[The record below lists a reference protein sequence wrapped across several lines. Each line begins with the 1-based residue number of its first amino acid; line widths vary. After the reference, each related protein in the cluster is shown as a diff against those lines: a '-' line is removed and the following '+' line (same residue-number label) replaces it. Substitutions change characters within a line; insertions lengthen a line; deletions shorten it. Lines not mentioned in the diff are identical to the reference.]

1 MSAIERL
8 TARFK
13 SWTGYCEK
21 KSREYLDDF
30 TRNAG
35 SGNYTCFGRDFTKL
49 VNDGYDWN
57 GEPWC
62 DEYVD
67 MNYVYEFGEDAAR
80 KLLGGFSAYTPA
92 SAQYFKNMGRWH
104 TSNPREGDV
113 IFFKNSS
120 GICHTGYVTG
130 CDGVY
135 VYTNEGNTS
144 SGSTLVANGGCVA
157 NKSYSLSYS
166 RIAGYGRPD
175 YSIVESSHYG
185 EEFYTKLKSAGLVSD
200 SAWQDYDAPTTK
212 SQAVALIDKVTGGRW
227 ESEEADASVHWVQPH
242 VISLCGKK
250 IVTDKDQW
258 LTYPDIPISKA
269 LLLALID
276 NATGGMTDTYNGRKT
291 DHWGR
296 NHLDSLCDK
305 AIITTPE
312 AWTDFEAQV
321 SHAQTMAL
329 MAKAFLNT

>member
-8 TARFK
+8 TSRFK

-67 MNYVYEFGEDAAR
+67 MNFVYEFGEDTAR
-80 KLLGGFSAYTPA
+80 KLLGGFNAYTPA

-130 CDGVY
+130 CDGIY

-175 YSIVESSHYG
+175 YSIVEEDTLMSREY
-185 EEFYTKLKSAGLVSD
+185 EELKN
-200 SAWQDYDAPTTK
+200 T
-212 SQAVALIDKVTGGRW
+212 
-227 ESEEADASVHWVQPH
+227 
-242 VISLCGKK
+242 
-250 IVTDKDQW
+250 
-258 LTYPDIPISKA
+258 
-269 LLLALID
+269 
-276 NATGGMTDTYNGRKT
+276 
-291 DHWGR
+291 
-296 NHLDSLCDK
+296 
-305 AIITTPE
+305 ITTQQETINRILAVLESTFIYNWVDDNMPD
-312 AWTDFEAQV
+312 W
-321 SHAQTMAL
+321 
-329 MAKAFLNT
+329 AKDAVTAAIKSGGVEGNEKGELNLSYKDLRNIVREYRQGLYDKPAVH